1 MANQIAYEALNVT
14 TAAVGPTA
22 ATVTQLAKAA
32 VFFLEPGTGQV
43 RHRADGTAPTAS
55 VGLPIQSG
63 GHIVVVGN
71 GNIINAQFFRHS
83 EAASD
88 GTLHCMYYDAVDI
101 LSFSPNGSIMEGP
114 VASDA
119 AERGNP
125 VQIGGSVDNSGPVAA
140 GEGDVRRIRVSP
152 KGFVLTTPYISRNDA
167 VDGVGSS
174 NALFT
179 SIIADDTEVTQNIHA
194 AIGYAVAP
202 DGNHDRLRTAGNTAN
217 KGLGALMVSPTGHA
231 HNSVTADEQ
240 ILGEAGKLH
249 TITVHDVTTGGV
261 LTVYDSTAESGTVIA
276 TLTLAAD
283 EGFVTLHYDV
293 YCGTG
298 IYMGYDTNLV
308 GAFTVSYS
316 V

>member
-217 KGLGALMVSPTGHA
+217 KGLGALMVSPTGHDYLA
-231 HNSVTADEQ
+231 VTGSVQVQGA
-240 ILGEAGKLH
+240 ACRLH
-249 TITVHDVTTGGV
+249 TITVHDITTGGV
-261 LTVYDSTAESGTVIA
+261 LNVVDSTTSSGDAIA
-276 TLTLAAD
+276 TLTLASG

-293 YCGTG
+293 YCGSG
-298 IYMGYDTNLV
+298 LYLEYASSLA